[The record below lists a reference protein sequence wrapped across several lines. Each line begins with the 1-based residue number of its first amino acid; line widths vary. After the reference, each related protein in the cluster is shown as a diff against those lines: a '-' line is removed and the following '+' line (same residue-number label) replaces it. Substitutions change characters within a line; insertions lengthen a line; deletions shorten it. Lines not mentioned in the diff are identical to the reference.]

1 MKSTAQLL
9 CLLSTTAVCVHARP
23 QNQGSGTG
31 ALENRP
37 GPYSLQAAPV
47 WSISPAQGASQPQ
60 STPIPQGASQ
70 PQNIPSPQGGP
81 QPSSIREAQ
90 PISTPEAQPIST
102 PQAQPISTPEPQI
115 SAQSPG
121 SGSNSLE
128 STPGP
133 YTLEPAPVWN
143 GSLPPLSGPE
153 AAAAKKVKDWQ
164 GQYNDYI
171 LKKLEGRTT
180 GCTKDKLQERQEW

>member
-47 WSISPAQGASQPQ
+47 WGISPA
-60 STPIPQGASQ
+60 QGASQ

-90 PISTPEAQPIST
+90 PISTPE
-102 PQAQPISTPEPQI
+102 AQPISTPEPQI